1 MDSRINGAFHTFLAD
16 HSRLLLH
23 NRKVAVLKEGVSH
36 SSCLPKGKSQ
46 ADPLPPIKNPY
57 N

>member
-1 MDSRINGAFHTFLAD
+1 MDSRINGAFHTLLAD